1 MAISASYYT
10 FLLFEIVILG
20 LYVDVLFHYKR
31 SRQYFNH
38 RELFFFS
45 SLSNNFEI
53 AKKVL
58 KNYLNMPTR
67 LSFLEYVCQAFK
79 FYFISFF

>member
-20 LYVDVLFHYKR
+20 HYVDVLFHYKR

-38 RELFFFS
+38 RELFCS